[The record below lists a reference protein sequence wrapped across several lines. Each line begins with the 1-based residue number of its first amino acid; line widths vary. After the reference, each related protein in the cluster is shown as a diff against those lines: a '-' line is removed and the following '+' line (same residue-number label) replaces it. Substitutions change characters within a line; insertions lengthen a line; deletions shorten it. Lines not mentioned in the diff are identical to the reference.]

1 MPISRN
7 CRLPLAAALLAATA
21 LAGLP
26 VLAADASKTT
36 APAKPSYEAV
46 AAEIRATIDPK
57 ADPCQSFYQYACGG
71 WLAKTTL
78 PADESQFGRGFSQLA
93 DTNREVLHGVLEEL
107 AKKPGTDPDNRKL
120 GAFYASCMDEGAI
133 EKAGA
138 APLAPLFAEIDKA
151 TDVASALTVAAKL
164 QREGIEALLSTAVEG
179 DFKDPD
185 LSIAYLTQ
193 GGLGLPDRDY
203 YLKEDA
209 ESKALLADYQAHVAK
224 MLALAGE
231 SSVDAARHAAA
242 IVAFETSLAKA
253 SLPRAEM
260 RDPNKVYHRVDP
272 ATLAAM
278 SDGLS
283 WAPFFAGLGQPNLT
297 LISAA
302 PEGFFKGLA
311 ETLKKADPDT
321 VRADFRWLAVHA
333 RADQLSKAFVDEDF
347 AFFDKRLQGQQEL
360 QVRWKRCV
368 EATDNALGFALGRAF
383 VERQFAGESKKVAVE
398 MIQDIE
404 HSFEAGL
411 PQLAWMDDTTRARA
425 KEKTAVLVNKI
436 GYPDKWRD
444 YSALV
449 VASDAGYFANSRA
462 AIRFEVDR
470 LLAKIG
476 QKVDRT
482 EWGMTPPTVNA
493 YYNPLR
499 NEMVFPAG
507 VLQPPFFSKDH
518 PAAMNYGGIG
528 MAMGHE
534 LTHGFDDQG
543 RQFDGSGRLREWWDP
558 AVVGR
563 FQERTQCVQ
572 DLYSGFEV
580 EPGVKV
586 NGKLT
591 LGENIADFGGIKAS
605 FRGWHSWSE
614 RNGSPGPLI
623 PGFTNDQLFFLG
635 FAQSWCSL
643 RRPEFSKMLATVD
656 PHSPPIF
663 RVDGPLSNFPAFAE
677 TFHCA
682 AGTPMNRAQRCEV
695 W

>member
-1 MPISRN
+1 MPISRT
-7 CRLPLAAALLAATA
+7 CRLPLAAALFATTLASLPATA
-21 LAGLP
+21 ASP
-26 VLAADASKTT
+26 AAAAK
-36 APAKPSYEAV
+36 PAKAGYDAV

-93 DTNREVLHGVLEEL
+93 DTNREVLHDVLEGL
-107 AKKPGTDPDNRKL
+107 AKKPGTDPDNQKL
-120 GAFYASCMDEGAI
+120 GAFYASCMDEGVI

-138 APLAPLFAEIDKA
+138 APLAPLFAEIAKVS
-151 TDVASALTVAAKL
+151 DVASALTIAGKL
-164 QREGIEALLSTAVEG
+164 QREGVEALLSTFVEA

-203 YLKEDA
+203 YLKDDA
-209 ESKALLADYQAHVAK
+209 DSKKLLADYQTHVAK
-224 MLALAGE
+224 MLGLAGE
-231 SSVDAARHAAA
+231 SAEDAARHAAG
-242 IVAFETSLAKA
+242 IVVLETALAKA

-260 RDPNKVYHRVDP
+260 RDPNKLYHRVDP
-272 ATLAAM
+272 AALAAM
-278 SDGLS
+278 SGGLS
-283 WAPFFAGLGQPNLT
+283 LAPFFAGLGQPDLS
-297 LISAA
+297 LISAS
-302 PEGFFKGLA
+302 PEGFFQGLA
-311 ETLKKADPDT
+311 EALKTTDMDIL
-321 VRADFRWLAVHA
+321 RADFRWLAIHA
-333 RADQLSKAFVDEDF
+333 RADQLSQAFVDEDF
-347 AFFDKRLQGQQEL
+347 AFFDKQLQGQQEL

-368 EATDNALGFALGRAF
+368 EATDGALGFALGRAF

-425 KEKTAVLVNKI
+425 KEKADVVFNKI

-444 YSALV
+444 YSAMTV
-449 VASDAGYFANSRA
+449 TPGASYFANSDA
-462 AIRFEVDR
+462 AIRFEVNR
-470 LLAKIG
+470 LLGKIG

-518 PAAMNYGGIG
+518 PAPMNYGGIG

-558 AVVGR
+558 AVVTR
-563 FQERTQCVQ
+563 FQERTQCVEN
-572 DLYSGFEV
+572 LYSGFEV
-580 EPGVKV
+580 EPGVKI

-605 FRGWHSWSE
+605 FHGLHSWAE
-614 RNGSPGPLI
+614 RNGNPGPLV

-635 FAQSWCSL
+635 FAQSWCSI

-656 PHSPPIF
+656 PHSPPNF

-677 TFHCA
+677 TFKCA
-682 AGTPMNRAQRCEV
+682 EGTPMNRAQRCEV

>member
-1 MPISRN
+1 MPISRT

-21 LAGLP
+21 LAGGSA
-26 VLAADASKTT
+26 LALDATS
-36 APAKPSYEAV
+36 PAKPSYEAV

-107 AKKPGTDPDNRKL
+107 AKKPGNDPDNRKL

-185 LSIAYLTQ
+185 LSIAYMTQ

-209 ESKALLADYQAHVAK
+209 DSKALLADYQAHVAK
-224 MLALAGE
+224 MLGLAGE
-231 SSVDAARHAAA
+231 STADAARHAAA

-260 RDPNKVYHRVDP
+260 RDPNKIYHRVDP
-272 ATLAAM
+272 AALAAM

-283 WAPFFAGLGQPNLT
+283 WSPFFAGFGQPNLS

-311 ETLKKADPDT
+311 ETLKKTDLDT
-321 VRADFRWLAVHA
+321 LRADFRWLAVHS

-368 EATDNALGFALGRAF
+368 EATDGALGFALGRAF

-605 FRGWHSWSE
+605 FHGWHSWSE

-623 PGFTNDQLFFLG
+623 QGFTNDQLFFLG

-656 PHSPPIF
+656 PHSPPNF

>member
-1 MPISRN
+1 MPISRSG
-7 CRLPLAAALLAATA
+7 RPPVAIALLAATSFAGGLA
-21 LAGLP
+21 LAAGP
-26 VLAADASKTT
+26 PKAA
-36 APAKPSYEAV
+36 APSKPSYDAV
-46 AAEIRATIDPK
+46 AAEIRATLDPK

-78 PADESQFGRGFSQLA
+78 PADESNFGRGFSQLD
-93 DTNREVLHGVLEEL
+93 DTNREVLRDVLEGL
-107 AKKPGTDPDNRKL
+107 AKKPGTDPNDQKL
-120 GAFYASCMDEGAI
+120 GAFYASCMDEAAI

-138 APLAPLFAEIDKA
+138 APLAPLFAEIAKV
-151 TDVASALTVAAKL
+151 TDVDSALNAAGRL
-164 QREGIEALLSTAVEG
+164 QLEGVEVLLSTAVEG

-185 LSIAYLTQ
+185 LSIAYMIQ

-209 ESKALLADYQAHVAK
+209 DSKTLLADYQAHVAK
-224 MLALAGE
+224 MLGLAGE
-231 SSVDAARHAAA
+231 SAEDAARHAAA
-242 IVAFETSLAKA
+242 IVAFETELAKA
-253 SLPRAEM
+253 SLPRAEL
-260 RDPNKVYHRVDP
+260 RDPNKVYHRVD
-272 ATLAAM
+272 AAELTAM
-278 SDGLS
+278 SSGLS

-311 ETLKKADPDT
+311 ETLRKTDPDT
-321 VRADFRWLAVHA
+321 LRADFRWLTVHT
-333 RADQLSKAFVDEDF
+333 RANELSKAFVDESF

-368 EATDNALGFALGRAF
+368 TATDGALGFALGQAF
-383 VERQFAGESKKVAVE
+383 VERQFAGESKKIAVE

-411 PQLAWMDDTTRARA
+411 PQLAWMDDTTRTRA

-444 YSALV
+444 YSALTV
-449 VASDAGYFANSRA
+449 DKSAGYFANSRS
-462 AIRFEVDR
+462 AIRFEVNR
-470 LLAKIG
+470 VLGKIG

-507 VLQPPFFSKDH
+507 VLQPPFFSKDR

-558 AVVGR
+558 AAVGR
-563 FQERTQCVQ
+563 FKERTQCVE

-580 EPGVKV
+580 QPGVKL

-605 FRGWHSWSE
+605 FHGWHSWAE

-623 PGFTNDQLFFLG
+623 AGFTNDQLFFLG
-635 FAQSWCSL
+635 FAQSWCSI
-643 RRPEFSKMLATVD
+643 RSPEYSKLLATVD
-656 PHSPPIF
+656 PHSPPNF

>member
-1 MPISRN
+1 MPNSPTRF
-7 CRLPLAAALLAATA
+7 PLATALLAATA
-21 LAGLP
+21 LASLP
-26 VLAADASKTT
+26 VLAATAPKAA
-36 APAKPSYEAV
+36 APAKQGYDAV

-107 AKKPGTDPDNRKL
+107 AKKPGTDPDDKKL
-120 GAFYASCMDEGAI
+120 GAFYLSCMDDAAI

-138 APLAPLFAEIDKA
+138 APLAPLFAEIAKA
-151 TDVASALTVAAKL
+151 TDLDSAMTVAAML

-203 YLKEDA
+203 YLKDDA
-209 ESKALLADYQAHVAK
+209 DSKALLADYQGHVAK

-231 SSVDAARHAAA
+231 SAADSTRHAAA
-242 IVAFETSLAKA
+242 IVAFETELAKV

-260 RDPNKVYHRVDP
+260 RDPNKIYHRVDP
-272 ATLAAM
+272 AALSAM
-278 SDGLS
+278 SSGLS
-283 WAPFFAGLGQPNLT
+283 WAPFFSGLGQPNLT

-311 ETLKKADPDT
+311 ETLKKTDLDT
-321 VRADFRWLAVHA
+321 VRADFRWLAVHS

-368 EATDNALGFALGRAF
+368 EATDGALGFALGRAF
-383 VERQFAGESKKVAVE
+383 VARQFAGESKKVAVE

-411 PQLAWMDDTTRARA
+411 PDLAWMDDTTRARA
-425 KEKTAVLVNKI
+425 KEKTAVLVNKV

-444 YSALV
+444 YSALS

-462 AIRFEVDR
+462 ATRFEVDR

-563 FQERTQCVQ
+563 FQERTSCVEN
-572 DLYSGFEV
+572 LYSGFEV
-580 EPGVKV
+580 QPGVKV

-605 FRGWHSWSE
+605 FHGLHSWAE
-614 RNGSPGPLI
+614 RNGNPGPLI
-623 PGFTNDQLFFLG
+623 QGFTNDQLFFLG

-643 RRPEFSKMLATVD
+643 RRPEFSKLLATVD
-656 PHSPPIF
+656 PHSPPNF

-682 AGTPMNRAQRCEV
+682 AGTPMNRVQRCEV

>member
-7 CRLPLAAALLAATA
+7 RRLPLAAVLLAA
-21 LAGLP
+21 LAHQP
-26 VLAADASKTT
+26 
-36 APAKPSYEAV
+36 APAETAAKPAASATPSYEKV

-78 PADESQFGRGFSQLA
+78 PADETNFGRGFSQLA
-93 DTNREVLHGVLEEL
+93 DTNREVLRDVLEGL
-107 AKKPGTDPDNRKL
+107 AKNPGDDPEHRKL
-120 GAFYASCMDEGAI
+120 GAFYSSCMDEAAI

-138 APLAPLFAEIDKA
+138 APLAPLFAEIDKV
-151 TDVASALTVAAKL
+151 TDVASALSVAGKL
-164 QREGIEALLSTAVEG
+164 QAEGIEVLLSTAVEG

-185 LSIAYLTQ
+185 LSILYLVQ
-193 GGLGLPDRDY
+193 GGIGLPDRDY
-203 YLKEDA
+203 YLKDDA
-209 ESKALLADYQAHVAK
+209 ESKALLADYQKHVAK

-231 SSVDAARHAAA
+231 SAEDSARHAAA

-260 RDPNKVYHRVDP
+260 RDPNKIYHRVD
-272 ATLAAM
+272 AAALSEM
-278 SDGLS
+278 SAGLS
-283 WAPFFAGLGQPNLT
+283 WAPFFAGLGQPSLKE
-297 LISAA
+297 ISAA

-311 ETLKKADPDT
+311 EALKATDAETL
-321 VRADFRWLAVHA
+321 RADFRWRTVSS

-347 AFFDKRLQGQQEL
+347 AFFDKRLQGQPEL

-368 EATDNALGFALGRAF
+368 EATDGALGFALGKAF
-383 VERQFAGESKKVAVE
+383 VERQFAGDSKKVAVE

-404 HSFEAGL
+404 HAFEAGL

-444 YSALV
+444 YSKLSLT
-449 VASDAGYFANSRA
+449 SDAGYFANSRA

-470 LLAKIG
+470 LFGKIG
-476 QKVDRT
+476 EKVDRT

-518 PAAMNYGGIG
+518 PAPMNYGGIG

-543 RQFDGSGRLREWWDP
+543 RQFDGSGKLREWWDP
-558 AVVGR
+558 AVVTR
-563 FQERTQCVQ
+563 FEERAQCVEK
-572 DLYSGFEV
+572 LYSGFEV
-580 EPGVKV
+580 QPGVNV

-605 FRGWHSWSE
+605 FHGWHSWAE
-614 RNGSPGPLI
+614 RNGKPGPMVQ
-623 PGFTNDQLFFLG
+623 GFTNDQLFFLG

-643 RRPEFSKMLATVD
+643 RRPEYSKLLATVD
-656 PHSPPIF
+656 PHSPPNF

-677 TFHCA
+677 TWKCA